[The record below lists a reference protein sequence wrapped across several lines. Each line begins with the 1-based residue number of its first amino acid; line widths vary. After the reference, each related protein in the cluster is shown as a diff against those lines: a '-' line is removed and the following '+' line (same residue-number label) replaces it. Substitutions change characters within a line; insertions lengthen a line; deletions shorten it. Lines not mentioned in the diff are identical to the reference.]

1 MDTLLGYLY
10 VDVMKRCW
18 TGIPRQE
25 EALKEWDAAEGKDW
39 KDVYNAAQLL
49 AEEQSVTAFLAGF
62 HLGLTLE
69 NTLWKQFDI
78 LF

>member
-1 MDTLLGYLY
+1 MDTLLEYLY

-18 TGIPRQE
+18 SGSTRRQE
-25 EALKEWDAAEGKDW
+25 AVDELNKAEGKGWD
-39 KDVYNAAQLL
+39 DVYNAAQLL
-49 AEEQSVTAFLAGF
+49 AEEQSITAFFAGF

-69 NTLWKQFDI
+69 NSLWKQSKV